1 MVLEY
6 ASMLYLSSERV
17 SPLARKTRTTNTPL
31 DQTRIIQTALQ
42 LLDEIGLKEL
52 SMNKIAN
59 KLQVKTASLYY
70 HIQDKDQLMGL
81 LADRISSSMEWPD
94 SSLSWREQLG
104 LWGESFRKVLLSH
117 RDTVDLFNSS
127 IASGYDRLKQVE
139 RLYALLSSIGFPDQ
153 QVPWVASILK
163 NYVLGFVGEEVRLRL
178 NVEQGALSSAE
189 LSERYNQYYSQLPS
203 EEFPTVIRLASYTTN
218 SDWAKEFEFG
228 LNVLTEGLAAKLQ

>member
-1 MVLEY
+1 M
-6 ASMLYLSSERV
+6 
-17 SPLARKTRTTNTPL
+17 ARKTRKTNTPL
-31 DQTRIIQTALQ
+31 DQSRIIQTALQ

-70 HIQDKDQLMGL
+70 HVQDKDQLMGL
-81 LADRISSSMEWPD
+81 LTDRISSSMEWPE
-94 SSLSWREQLG
+94 SSLPWREQLG
-104 LWGESFRKVLLSH
+104 LWGEAFRKILLSH

-139 RLYALLSSIGFPDQ
+139 KLYALLSSIGFSDQ

-163 NYVLGFVGEEVRLRL
+163 NYVLGFVGEEVRLQL
-178 NVEQGALSSAE
+178 NAEQAISNAE

-218 SDWAKEFEFG
+218 SDWVKEFKFG
-228 LNVLTEGLAAKLQ
+228 LDVLTEGLAVKLR

>member
-1 MVLEY
+1 M
-6 ASMLYLSSERV
+6 
-17 SPLARKTRTTNTPL
+17 ARKSRTNNTPL

-81 LADRISSSMEWPD
+81 LADRISSSMEWPE
-94 SSLSWREQLG
+94 SSLPWREQLG
-104 LWGESFRKVLLSH
+104 LWGESFRKILLSH

-139 RLYALLSSIGFPDQ
+139 KLYALLSSIGFPDQ

-178 NVEQGALSSAE
+178 KAEHTE
-189 LSERYNQYYSQLPS
+189 LSEHYNQYYSQLPA
-203 EEFPTVIRLASYTTN
+203 EEFPTIIRLASYTTN
-218 SDWAKEFEFG
+218 SDWPKEFEFG
-228 LNVLTEGLAAKLQ
+228 LDVLIEGLAVRLR